1 MKEELEQITV
11 VYNSNKFVIDSIPNE
26 FSELLFLCSKHFRI
40 VNSVELYLTY
50 KDEDG
55 DDIEISNQDEY
66 AENIASCAISEF
78 TLNIRDFN
86 KEFNESFSQSIHYNT
101 NGKAEGMNSVF
112 VDGFEGIGD
121 VLNQDGNSIMDMQI
135 IEKDL
140 EMLNDK
146 EVKKNEEKERLEKE
160 RLEQEKIEKERLE
173 KERLEQERLEKE
185 RLEKER
191 LEKERLEKERLE
203 KERLEKER
211 LEKERLEKER
221 LEKERLEKE
230 RLEKERLEKERL
242 EKERLEKERLEKER
256 LEKERLEKERLEKER
271 LEKERLEKERLE
283 KERLEKERL
292 EKERLEKERLE
303 KERLEKERLEKERL
317 EKERLEKE
325 RLEKERLEKERLEKE
340 RLEKERL
347 EKERLE
353 KERLE
358 KERLEKE
365 RLEREKLETE
375 SSQYLSSYDTYLSQL
390 KSHQT
395 ELTNKLHTNL
405 ETIITQKLSSFQN
418 DLMKTSTTEFEKL
431 ISASMLKLTTLE
443 KSRQNQYK
451 AELSKIPTSHIYLS
465 TQSIHVGVMCNK
477 CKQNPITGSR
487 YKCQICNNY
496 DLCELCEEKNAETNE
511 HPHNFIRMRNPKPIQ
526 YHLKCLTKPQS
537 LVLRITEKVD
547 KSFRFNFKVT
557 NFCNYSYP
565 PTAKIIVEHKIVKG
579 EPFLLKELAPKKECS
594 VSFLLTNLDKLPV
607 GTNEI
612 KFKLDIN
619 GKYFGDEI
627 KGKIIVSKAEN
638 TALIIQDF
646 RDNFGF
652 SKEDHSD
659 AKLAEVLK
667 KADNDY
673 QRAIN
678 FLLDQ
683 N

>member
-11 VYNSNKFVIDSIPNE
+11 VYNSNKFVIDYIPNE

-40 VNSVELYLTY
+40 VNSAELYLTY

-66 AENIASCAISEF
+66 AENISSCAISEF

-146 EVKKNEEKERLEKE
+146 EVKKNE
-160 RLEQEKIEKERLE
+160 EKERLE

-325 RLEKERLEKERLEKE
+325 K
-340 RLEKERL
+340 
-347 EKERLE
+347 
-353 KERLE
+353 
-358 KERLEKE
+358 
-365 RLEREKLETE
+365 EKLETE

-395 ELTNKLHTNL
+395 ELTTKLNTNL
-405 ETIITQKLSSFQN
+405 ETIITQKLSSFQT
-418 DLMKTSTTEFEKL
+418 DLMKTSTSEFEKL

-487 YKCQICNNY
+487 YKCQTCNNY

-526 YHLKCLTKPQS
+526 YHLKCSTKPQS
-537 LVLRITEKVD
+537 LALRITEKNE
-547 KSFRFNFKVT
+547 KSSRFCFKV
-557 NFCNYSYP
+557 NNDCNYSYP
-565 PTAKIIVEHKIVKG
+565 PTAKIVVEHKIVKG
-579 EPFLLKELAPKKECS
+579 EPFLLKDLASKKECS

-612 KFKLDIN
+612 KFKLEIN

-627 KGKIIVSKAEN
+627 KGKIIVLKEEN
-638 TALIIQDF
+638 TAQIIQDF
-646 RDNFGF
+646 RNNFGF
-652 SKEDHSD
+652 TKEDHSD
-659 AKLAEVLK
+659 EKIAEILK
-667 KADNDY
+667 KANNDY